1 MKAYDIDP
9 DSQEQKD
16 LELLRKAG
24 SVGLPWSEGEL
35 TAEEEERLAQIQGKE
50 LTEYQ
55 SRVLELDKA
64 ARTHQINAFTA
75 EKKIEQEN
83 AVIRGIREERRKTHT
98 IVDAQKQAE
107 EVRKAASEEVIGMV
121 MEETKEHIDQ
131 EQEEKEEQAEEIKEK
146 KEEQERTEQEIDNR
160 ENELDELNQTTEG
173 LKGQLNNLNSE
184 LTAVSN
190 NLAELEE
197 KIADKNAEIETTEKE
212 LEEAWEKEGVQYEAM
227 KKRIQFMYEKR
238 DYIMMEMLFGSAS
251 FAELLNRQ
259 DYIEKLSEYDRK
271 QLDAFIA
278 IREEIQE
285 KEAQLVQEKKD
296 LDELKVSVEAE
307 QSRFKGLVGQVSGEI
322 NSTQQEMD
330 QTEAEM
336 LQYEKAL
343 EEQKSDIARL
353 QEELAEERR
362 LSQLAAQSAWR
373 NISDISFAEG
383 DRYLLANLIYCEA
396 GNQPYEGQVAVGAV
410 VMNRVMSS
418 VFPDTVV
425 GVIYQNKQFSPVA
438 SGRLALALA
447 ENRATD
453 ACYRAADAAM
463 GEPLR

>member
-1 MKAYDIDP
+1 MKGAFQSFIDTILQAGLRHMEKTKVRKTGKKRIAAIMAAVFLVCAFP
-9 DSQEQKD
+9 LTVYADKISD
-16 LELLRKAG
+16 LEKEINERK
-24 SVGLPWSEGEL
+24 
-35 TAEEEERLAQIQGKE
+35 
-50 LTEYQ
+50 
-55 SRVLELDKA
+55 
-64 ARTHQINAFTA
+64 
-75 EKKIEQEN
+75 
-83 AVIRGIREERRKTHT
+83 
-98 IVDAQKQAE
+98 
-107 EVRKAASEEVIGMV
+107 
-121 MEETKEHIDQ
+121 
-131 EQEEKEEQAEEIKEK
+131 EEKEQTESEIKSK
-146 KEEQERTEQEIDNR
+146 K
-160 ENELDELNQTTEG
+160 NELEDLNEAADR

-197 KIADKNAEIETTEKE
+197 KIASKNAEIETTEKE

-278 IREEIQE
+278 IREEIQT
-285 KEAQLVQEKKD
+285 KEAQLMQEKEE

-307 QSRFKGLVGQVSGEI
+307 QSRFEGLVGQVSGEI
-322 NSTQQEMD
+322 NSTQQEMSEA
-330 QTEAEM
+330 EAEM
-336 LQYEKAL
+336 LRYEKEL

-373 NISDISFAEG
+373 DISEISFAGG

-463 GEPLR
+463 TGATTVGNCLFFRTPIEGLTGTRIGGHIFY

>member
-1 MKAYDIDP
+1 MKKRRGIAAVMAAVLLVCAFPLTAYADKI
-9 DSQEQKD
+9 SD
-16 LELLRKAG
+16 LEKEINERK
-24 SVGLPWSEGEL
+24 
-35 TAEEEERLAQIQGKE
+35 
-50 LTEYQ
+50 
-55 SRVLELDKA
+55 
-64 ARTHQINAFTA
+64 
-75 EKKIEQEN
+75 
-83 AVIRGIREERRKTHT
+83 
-98 IVDAQKQAE
+98 
-107 EVRKAASEEVIGMV
+107 
-121 MEETKEHIDQ
+121 
-131 EQEEKEEQAEEIKEK
+131 EEKEQTESEIKSRK
-146 KEEQERTEQEIDNR
+146 
-160 ENELDELNQTTEG
+160 NELAGLNEEAEG
-173 LKGQLNNLNSE
+173 LKGQLNSLNSE

-212 LEEAWEKEGVQYEAM
+212 LEDAWEKEGIQYEAM

-238 DYIMMEMLFGSAS
+238 DYIMMEMLFGSAN

-271 QLDAFIA
+271 QLDEFIA
-278 IREEIQE
+278 IREEIEE
-285 KEAQLVQEKKD
+285 KEAQLVQEKED

-307 QSRFKGLVGQVSGEI
+307 RSRFQGLVGQVSGEI
-322 NSTQQEMD
+322 NSTQQEMA

-336 LQYEKAL
+336 LQYEKELA
-343 EEQKSDIARL
+343 EQKSDIARL

-463 GEPLR
+463 TGTTTVGNCLFFRTPIEGLTGTRIGGHIFY